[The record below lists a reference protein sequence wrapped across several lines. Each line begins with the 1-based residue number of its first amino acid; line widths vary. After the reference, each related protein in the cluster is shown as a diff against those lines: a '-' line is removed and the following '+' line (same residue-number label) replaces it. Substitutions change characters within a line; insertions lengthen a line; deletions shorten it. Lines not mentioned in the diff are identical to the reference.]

1 MESASKVES
10 VQIRHDVG
18 AGHCRGWSQSLAP
31 ICADFFPTS
40 MVDMSRS
47 PSIQSFT
54 SVDSISMLASPTRE
68 ASATPSTALHEDD
81 VPRGTTPDLGE
92 EPVAQSAPQAHRFYI
107 KDGNVKFRV
116 SFLLTKGS
124 RVASLNC
131 DSA

>member
-1 MESASKVES
+1 MESASKVGS
-10 VQIRHDVG
+10 VQIRHVG

-54 SVDSISMLASPTRE
+54 SVDSISMLASSTRE

-81 VPRGTTPDLGE
+81 VPRGTTPELVED
-92 EPVAQSAPQAHRFYI
+92 PVAQSAPQAHRFYL
-107 KDGNVKFRV
+107 KDGSIKLRV
-116 SFLLTKGS
+116 SSLLTKGS
-124 RVASLNC
+124 RVASLICNL
-131 DSA
+131 A